1 MEAAAGLEG
10 EVAASGQEEGVER
23 PQEGAAEAPSPEIGR
38 GHEEPSSGTGASFRE
53 GDVWETVPVEGD
65 GATPSLASEERRAG
79 ESEGD
84 EVSRTVGE
92 HADAVEEEEGWSD
105 RAAPAGPVVEPLE
118 VSVLGPLRTSLRLER
133 QAARELLALL
143 ALREGEIGR
152 DEAAALLEEGRP
164 GGEVGVVYALNRLK
178 MAVKALRRACE
189 EAGLPRDIFQV
200 TRTGQVVL
208 VRQWVR
214 CDLWEALEL
223 AREVAAGAAGAEAV
237 QRLDELVRGPLL
249 EGEVFSWVE
258 QETGRVDRRL
268 RGLLLRGARRLE
280 AEGQHE
286 RGAALAAIARRLD
299 PLDEAAL
306 RQELECLLA
315 AGRVSQARAVYRAFL
330 REMRRW
336 LGDEEALPEEETLR
350 LVRRLEA
357 EQQRP

>member
-1 MEAAAGLEG
+1 
-10 EVAASGQEEGVER
+10 
-23 PQEGAAEAPSPEIGR
+23 
-38 GHEEPSSGTGASFRE
+38 
-53 GDVWETVPVEGD
+53 
-65 GATPSLASEERRAG
+65 
-79 ESEGD
+79 
-84 EVSRTVGE
+84 
-92 HADAVEEEEGWSD
+92 
-105 RAAPAGPVVEPLE
+105 VVEPLE